1 MARSRAGAGA
11 APPGAGLSALA
22 GSRARNGASGP
33 INRFPPWRY
42 ALVLV
47 IIVLGAIYAAPNLY
61 PPDYAVQLSARG
73 ESPTVPEEVLRM
85 AVNAAEEAD
94 LTPTRAALENGQAVI
109 RFPDNETQL
118 RAQDVIRQALVA
130 AGIGDD
136 YIIALNLASTTPEW
150 LENIGGHRMN
160 YGLDLSGGVHFL
172 LEVDMDTAV
181 QDRLNG
187 FEEEIR
193 SVFRSERLRYAQPID
208 TQREPPTI
216 TVRFRNSE
224 DRDRGRA
231 LLRDRIREF
240 DMSTDT
246 IDGSPALVLELQSE
260 VVSEIEDYAISQNL
274 QSLRNRVNELGVSEP
289 LVQRMGRNRIVIDL
303 PGIQDS
309 SRAKDIIGRVANL
322 EFRLVASADHP
333 RSETETFEYQGR
345 SVDLQRSVIVTGD
358 RVGNAQA
365 GHDPETNMPQVN
377 ITLDGR
383 GGDRMHEA
391 TRHNI
396 GRQMAIVFRE
406 TLTRTHY
413 EEVDGEMV
421 MRQVPYEEQRLISVA
436 TIQAALGNRFRI
448 TGLSNTEARDL
459 ALLLRAGALA
469 APMYIV
475 EERTVGA
482 SLGEEN
488 IRAGFTSVAIGF
500 ALVMAFMMV
509 YYKFFGLAANVA
521 LAVNLM
527 LLIAVMSL
535 LGATLTLPGIA
546 GIVLTVG
553 MAVDA
558 NVLIFSR
565 IREELQQRSPQAAI
579 SAGFD
584 RAFVTI
590 LDANITTLI
599 VAIIL
604 YAIGSGPVRGFA
616 VTLSIGIVTSLF
628 SALMVTRAIVNLM
641 YGGRNVRRLAI

>member
-1 MARSRAGAGA
+1 MARKRARAGNDEGS
-11 APPGAGLSALA
+11 GLSALA
-22 GSRARNGASGP
+22 GARARNGASGP
-33 INRFPPWRY
+33 MNRFPLWRY

-47 IIVLGAIYAAPNLY
+47 VIILGALYAAPNLY
-61 PPDYAVQLSARG
+61 PPEYAVQISARG
-73 ESPTVPEEVLRM
+73 ESPVVPDRVMQM
-85 AVNAAEEAD
+85 AINAARQAD
-94 LTPTRAALENGQAVI
+94 LAPTTAALENGQAVI
-109 RFPDNETQL
+109 RFADNETQL
-118 RAQDVIRQALVA
+118 LAQDAIRQALVSE
-130 AGIGDD
+130 GIGDD
-136 YIIALNLASTTPEW
+136 YIIALNLASTTPDW
-150 LENIGGHRMN
+150 LEGIGGQRMN

-181 QDRLNG
+181 KDRLNG

-193 SVFRSERLRYAQPID
+193 STFRSERLRYAQPIA
-208 TQREPPTI
+208 TQQDPPRI
-216 TVRFRNSE
+216 TVRFRNTE

-231 LLRDRIREF
+231 LLQERVREF

-246 IDGSPALVLELQSE
+246 VDGSPALVLDLQSD

-333 RSETETFEYQGR
+333 RAETETYEYQGR
-345 SVDLQRSVIVTGD
+345 SVDLQRSIIVTGD

-396 GRQMAIVFRE
+396 GRQMAILFRE

-459 ALLLRAGALA
+459 SLLLRAGALA

-488 IRAGFTSVAIGF
+488 IRAGFTSVAVGF
-500 ALVMAFMMV
+500 ALVLVFMMA
-509 YYKFFGLAANVA
+509 YYKLFGLAANVA

-628 SALMVTRAIVNLM
+628 SALLVTRALVNLM

>member
-1 MARSRAGAGA
+1 MARVRGKSQGADA
-11 APPGAGLSALA
+11 APPGLVTLGGGRSRVAAGNLNS
-22 GSRARNGASGP
+22 
-33 INRFPPWRY
+33 FPMWRY
-42 ALVLV
+42 MVVLV
-47 IIVLGAIYAAPNLY
+47 VVLLGGLYAAPNLF
-61 PPDYAVQLSARG
+61 PPDYAVQISGRG
-73 ESPTVPEEVLRM
+73 EQARIPEDVLRL
-85 AVNAAEEAD
+85 AEEAAIAAGFE
-94 LTPTRAALENGQAVI
+94 PTRSGIENRQAVI
-109 RFPDNETQL
+109 RFRDNETQL
-118 RAQDVIRQALVA
+118 RAQDIIRQAFVRE
-130 AGIGDD
+130 GFGDD
-136 YIIALNLASTTPEW
+136 YIIALNLASTPPAW
-150 LENIGGHRMN
+150 LENIGGTRMN

-172 LEVDMDTAV
+172 LEVDMETAV
-181 QDRLNG
+181 RDRLNG
-187 FEEEIR
+187 FEEEVR
-193 SVFRSERLRYAQPID
+193 TVFRNERLRYLRPIE
-208 TQREPPTI
+208 TTLEPPEI
-216 TVRFRNSE
+216 RIRFRDAT
-224 DRDRGRA
+224 DRDAGRA
-231 LLRDRIREF
+231 VLVDRVREF
-240 DMSTDT
+240 DLSAESV
-246 IDGSPALVLELQSE
+246 DGDPGLVMRLRSD

-333 RSETETFEYQGR
+333 RSEVETFTYQGR
-345 SVDLQRSVIVTGD
+345 EVDLQRSVIATGD

-383 GGDRMHEA
+383 GGERMHEA

-396 GRQMAIVFRE
+396 GRQMAILFRE
-406 TLTRTHY
+406 TLTRSHY

-421 MRQVPYEEQRLISVA
+421 LVQVPYEEQRLISVA
-436 TIQAALGNRFRI
+436 TIQAALGTRFRI
-448 TGLSNTEARDL
+448 TGLSQSEARDL
-459 ALLLRAGALA
+459 SLLLRAGALA

-500 ALVMAFMMV
+500 ALVLVFMMV
-509 YYKFFGLAANVA
+509 YYRLFGLAANIA
-521 LAVNLM
+521 LAVNLV
-527 LLIAVMSL
+527 LLVAVMSL

-565 IREELQQRSPQAAI
+565 IREELQYRSPQAAI

-584 RAFVTI
+584 RAFVAI

-599 VAIIL
+599 VAVIL

-616 VTLSIGIVTSLF
+616 VTLSIGICTSLF
-628 SALMVTRAIVNLM
+628 CALMVTRALVNLM
-641 YGGRNVRRLAI
+641 YGGRNIRRLAI

>member
-1 MARSRAGAGA
+1 MARSRGNSSGAGA
-11 APPGAGLSALA
+11 PPGLVTLGGARPRASAGNLNA
-22 GSRARNGASGP
+22 
-33 INRFPPWRY
+33 FPLWRY
-42 ALVLV
+42 IVVLLVV
-47 IIVLGAIYAAPNLY
+47 ILGCLYAAPNLY
-61 PPDYAVQLSARG
+61 PPDYAVQISGRG
-73 ESPTVPEEVLRM
+73 DAPTVPEHVVALAQR
-85 AVNAAEEAD
+85 AATEAG
-94 LTPTRAALENGQAVI
+94 LEPTRVAIESGQAVL
-109 RFPDNETQL
+109 RFRDNETQI
-118 RAQDVIRQALVA
+118 RAQEIIRQNLVA
-130 AGIGDD
+130 DGIGDD
-136 YIIALNLASTTPEW
+136 YIIALNLASTTPAW
-150 LENIGGHRMN
+150 LEGIGGARMN

-172 LEVDMDTAV
+172 LEVDMETAV
-181 QDRLNG
+181 RDRLNG
-187 FEEEIR
+187 FEEEVR
-193 SVFRSERLRYAQPID
+193 TVFRNERLRYLRPID
-208 TQREPPTI
+208 TRLQPPEI
-216 TVRFRNSE
+216 RIRFRDE
-224 DRDRGRA
+224 ADRDAGRSA
-231 LLRDRIREF
+231 LTGRVHEF
-240 DMSTDT
+240 DLSADV
-246 IDGSPALVLELQSE
+246 IDGDPALIMRLRAD

-274 QSLRNRVNELGVSEP
+274 ISLRNRVNELGVSEP

-333 RSETETFEYQGR
+333 RSEVETFPYQGR
-345 SVDLQRSVIVTGD
+345 DVDLQRAVIATGD
-358 RVGNAQA
+358 RVGNATA
-365 GHDPETNMPQVN
+365 GIDPETSMPQVN

-383 GGDRMHEA
+383 GGERMHEA

-396 GRQMAIVFRE
+396 GRQMAILFRE
-406 TLTRTHY
+406 TLTRSSY

-421 MRQVPYEEQRLISVA
+421 LRQVPYEEQRLISVA

-448 TGLSNTEARDL
+448 TGLSHNEARDL
-459 ALLLRAGALA
+459 SLLLRAGALA

-482 SLGEEN
+482 SLGEQN

-500 ALVMAFMMV
+500 ALVMTFMMV
-509 YYKFFGLAANVA
+509 YYKLFGLAANIA
-521 LAVNLM
+521 LAVNLV

-565 IREELQQRSPQAAI
+565 IREELQYRSPQAAI

-584 RAFVTI
+584 RAFVAI

-599 VAIIL
+599 VAVIL

-616 VTLSIGIVTSLF
+616 VTLSIGICTSLF
-628 SALMVTRAIVNLM
+628 AALMVTRALVNLM
-641 YGGRNVRRLAI
+641 YGGRNIRQLAI

>member
-1 MARSRAGAGA
+1 MARQRGKAQGADA
-11 APPGAGLSALA
+11 APPGLVSLG
-22 GSRARNGASGP
+22 GGRARTGAG
-33 INRFPPWRY
+33 NLNTFPMWRY
-42 ALVLV
+42 MVVLV
-47 IIVLGAIYAAPNLY
+47 VVLLGALYASPNLF
-61 PPDYAVQLSARG
+61 PPDYAVQLSGRG
-73 ESPTVPEEVLRM
+73 EDPRVPESVL
-85 AVNAAEEAD
+85 AIAE
-94 LTPTRAALENGQAVI
+94 RAAADAGFEPLRSGIENNQAVI
-109 RFPDNETQL
+109 RFRDNETQI
-118 RAQDVIRQALVA
+118 RAQDIIRQALVRE
-130 AGIGDD
+130 GIGDD
-136 YIIALNLASTTPEW
+136 YIIALNLASTTPAW
-150 LENIGGHRMN
+150 LERLGGARMN

-172 LEVDMDTAV
+172 LEVDMETAV
-181 QDRLNG
+181 RDRLNG
-187 FEEEIR
+187 FEEEVR
-193 SVFRSERLRYAQPID
+193 SVFRTERLRYLRPIES
-208 TQREPPTI
+208 TLEPPELTI
-216 TVRFRNSE
+216 RFRDSA
-224 DRDRGRA
+224 DRDAGRA
-231 LLRDRIREF
+231 ALQDRVREF
-240 DMSTDT
+240 DLSTDVV
-246 IDGSPALVLELQSE
+246 DGDPALVMRLRSD

-274 QSLRNRVNELGVSEP
+274 QSLRNRVDELGVSEP

-333 RSETETFEYQGR
+333 RSEVETFEYQGR
-345 SVDLQRSVIVTGD
+345 DVDLQRAVIVTGD

-383 GGDRMHEA
+383 GGERMHEA

-396 GRQMAIVFRE
+396 GRQMAILFRE

-421 MRQVPYEEQRLISVA
+421 LVQVPYEEQRLISVA
-436 TIQAALGNRFRI
+436 TIQAALGTRFRI
-448 TGLSNTEARDL
+448 TGLSQREARDL

-488 IRAGFTSVAIGF
+488 IRAGFMSVAIGF
-500 ALVMAFMMV
+500 ALVLAFMMF
-509 YYKFFGLAANVA
+509 YYRLFGLAANIA
-521 LAVNLM
+521 LAVNLV

-565 IREELQQRSPQAAI
+565 IREELQYRSPQAAI

-584 RAFVTI
+584 RAFVAI

-599 VAIIL
+599 VAVIL
-604 YAIGSGPVRGFA
+604 YAIGTGPVRGFA
-616 VTLSIGIVTSLF
+616 VTLSIGICTSLF
-628 SALMVTRAIVNLM
+628 SALMVTRALVNLM
-641 YGGRNVRRLAI
+641 YGGRNIRRLAI